1 MRSMVL
7 GFADELEKLSVQLH
21 EQSRVPKGMSKAQ
34 ADALAIARSLHARVG
49 GMSPISAMQE
59 SQIANIRSQIARL
72 PAMEWLARALRT
84 GEVLRTPGEPWK
96 SSGTAPMERVLSLAE
111 PISGEQAA
119 LQNLAPGQP
128 LLRRAPSIIGDR
140 RAMRSALH
148 AALRR

>member
-1 MRSMVL
+1 MVL

-96 SSGTAPMERVLSLAE
+96 SSGT
-111 PISGEQAA
+111 
-119 LQNLAPGQP
+119 